1 MQKFIGMAEIC
12 EKSKRKPITI
22 LRWIASED
30 FPRPEKI
37 GQTLVW
43 DRQEAL
49 EALQK
54 RGVSTRNEVTP

>member
-12 EKSKRKPITI
+12 EKSNRKPITI
-22 LRWIASED
+22 LRWIASEG
-30 FPRPEKI
+30 FPKPEKI

-43 DRQEAL
+43 DRKEAL

-54 RGVSTRNEVTP
+54 RGVPTV